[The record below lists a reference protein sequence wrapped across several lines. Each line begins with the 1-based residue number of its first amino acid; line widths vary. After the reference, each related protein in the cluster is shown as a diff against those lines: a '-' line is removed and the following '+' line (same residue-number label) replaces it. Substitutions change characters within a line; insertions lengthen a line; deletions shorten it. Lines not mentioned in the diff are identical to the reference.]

1 MMPPSHDSEPRDL
14 RIERLDPAQAAAYRR
29 MTPAE
34 RIEAASATT
43 ALVRERLSAHLRDEH
58 PDWSE
63 NRVQRAVAARFLGDT
78 G

>member
-1 MMPPSHDSEPRDL
+1 MTPQSRDSDPRDL

-43 ALVRERLSAHLRDEH
+43 ELVRERLSAHLRDEH
-58 PDWSE
+58 PDWPE
-63 NRVQRAVAARFLGDT
+63 DRVERTVAARFLGDAV
-78 G
+78 

>member
-1 MMPPSHDSEPRDL
+1 MTPQSRDSEPRDL

-43 ALVRERLSAHLRDEH
+43 ELVRERLSAHLRDEH
-58 PDWSE
+58 PDWPKD
-63 NRVQRAVAARFLGDT
+63 RVERTVAARFLGDA